1 MSVARGLVGDI
12 GGTHARFAL
21 AELRDGKTV
30 LIEPRTYED
39 RDHPTLLA
47 AVKAYL
53 GEVGGERPRQAVLAV
68 AGPVTGGAVAFTNA
82 RWTLSETELK
92 AEAGFASARLIND
105 FTAQAHGAPRLGPEG
120 LQRIGAEA
128 AGEPGGSIAVLGP
141 GTGFGVGGLIR
152 EQDRAAAVSG
162 EGGHITFAPCD
173 ELEVEILRRL
183 VREHGRVSVERLLSG
198 PGLHDLYRTL
208 ADIDGA
214 PASLPDERAVQA
226 AAEAGDP
233 LAARAVERFCMILGA
248 TAGDIALVMG
258 ARGGV
263 YVTGGVAQKLAG
275 WIAKGGFR
283 TRFEDKGRF
292 QGYMRAIPTWLI
304 VEPYAALIGA
314 ASLLCELETAA

>member
-1 MSVARGLVGDI
+1 MRGLVGDI
-12 GGTHARFAL
+12 GGTHARFAI
-21 AELRDGKTV
+21 AEVKGGRVK

-39 RDHPTLLA
+39 RDHPSLLA

-53 GEVGGERPRQAVLAV
+53 GEAGGERPREAVLAV
-68 AGPVTGGAVAFTNA
+68 AGPVTDGAVAFTNA
-82 RWTLSETELK
+82 RWTLSEAELK

-105 FTAQAHGAPRLGPEG
+105 FTAQAHGAPRLSPEG
-120 LQRIGAEA
+120 LTRIGPEVEGQDGA
-128 AGEPGGSIAVLGP
+128 SIAVLGP

-152 EQDRAAAVSG
+152 EGGRSAAIAG

-173 ELEVEILRRL
+173 ELEVEILRRM
-183 VREHGRVSVERLLSG
+183 VHEHGRVSVERLLSG

-208 ADIDGA
+208 AAIDDA
-214 PASLPDERAVQA
+214 PASLPDEREVQK

-263 YVTGGVAQKLAG
+263 YITGGVAQKLAG

-283 TRFEDKGRF
+283 ARFEDKGRF
-292 QGYMRAIPTWLI
+292 AGYMRAIPTFLI
-304 VEPYAALIGA
+304 TEPYAALIGA
-314 ASLLCELETAA
+314 ASLLDELETAA

>member
-1 MSVARGLVGDI
+1 MSYARSLVGDI

-21 AELRDGKTV
+21 AEVQGGQVK

-47 AVKAYL
+47 AVNAYL
-53 GEVGGERPRQAVLAV
+53 SDVKGERPRQAVLAV
-68 AGPVTGGAVAFTNA
+68 AGPVTDGAVAFTNA
-82 RWTLSETELK
+82 RWTLSEAALK
-92 AEAGFASARLIND
+92 AEAGFTSARLIND

-120 LQRIGAEA
+120 LRRIGPD
-128 AGEPGGSIAVLGP
+128 GEGQSGGSIAVLGP

-152 EQDRAAAVSG
+152 EGGRTAAVSG
-162 EGGHITFAPCD
+162 EGGHIAFAPCD

-183 VREHGRVSVERLLSG
+183 APEHGRVSVERLLSG

-208 ADIDGA
+208 ADIDSA
-214 PASLPDERAVQA
+214 PAPLADERAVQA

-233 LAARAVERFCMILGA
+233 LAVRAVERFCMILGA

-263 YVTGGVAQKLAG
+263 YISGGVAQKLAG

-283 TRFEDKGRF
+283 ARFEDKGRF
-292 QGYMRAIPTWLI
+292 AGYMRAIPTFLI

-314 ASLLCELETAA
+314 ASLLTELETAA